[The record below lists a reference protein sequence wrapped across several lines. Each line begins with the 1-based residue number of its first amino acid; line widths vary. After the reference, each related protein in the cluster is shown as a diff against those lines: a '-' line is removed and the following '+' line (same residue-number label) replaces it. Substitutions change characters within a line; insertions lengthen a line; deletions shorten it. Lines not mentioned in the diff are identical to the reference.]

1 MEAAARAELVA
12 QGRQLKEQLSQLE
25 AILDEAEAELQQEAQ
40 KLPNLTH
47 PQVSSG
53 TENAP
58 STSKFAGKRGSK
70 AFDELWCYRVPKCM
84 TFGPCSAEDSAQPC

>member
-47 PQVSSG
+47 PQVPER

-58 STSKFAGKRGSK
+58 LLPNLQGS
-70 AFDELWCYRVPKCM
+70 DEARNSVKSGAAKL
-84 TFGPCSAEDSAQPC
+84 

>member
-47 PQVSSG
+47 PQVPNR
-53 TENAP
+53 TESAP
-58 STSKFAGKRGSK
+58 STPKFARKRGIQGKLMLQIPEERRLFSL
-70 AFDELWCYRVPKCM
+70 F
-84 TFGPCSAEDSAQPC
+84 S

>member
-47 PQVSSG
+47 PQVPNG
-53 TENAP
+53 AENAP
-58 STSKFAGKRGSK
+58 STSKDARMQGSK
-70 AFDELWCYRVPKCM
+70 E
-84 TFGPCSAEDSAQPC
+84 

>member
-47 PQVSSG
+47 PQVL
-53 TENAP
+53 
-58 STSKFAGKRGSK
+58 K
-70 AFDELWCYRVPKCM
+70 
-84 TFGPCSAEDSAQPC
+84 

>member
-47 PQVSSG
+47 PQVPKSVDL
-53 TENAP
+53 AP
-58 STSKFAGKRGSK
+58 SSPPIREESRDVVKT
-70 AFDELWCYRVPKCM
+70 
-84 TFGPCSAEDSAQPC
+84 